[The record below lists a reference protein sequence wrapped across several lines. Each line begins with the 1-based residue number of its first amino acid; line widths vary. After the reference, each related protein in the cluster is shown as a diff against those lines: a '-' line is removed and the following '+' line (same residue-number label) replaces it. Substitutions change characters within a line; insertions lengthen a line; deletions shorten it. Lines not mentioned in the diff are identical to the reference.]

1 MAKRPGGEMLRNLE
15 TSHSEMIPLLSKWK
29 NLGNKGFFIPVAL
42 MLVLTLYVDS
52 TVNWICALAISAGTV
67 FLVYR
72 MCGKAKSS
80 IAIVGSAMMTFLV
93 VTYCMTPFSFIFE
106 KVLPGDVGDPNTWA
120 QRFTFPELL
129 FHLLFAAGMREEL
142 VKILP
147 VLAAVYLTYH
157 LKGKNREAFGV
168 FEPLDGI
175 LLAAAS
181 AAGFALSET
190 MLQYVPQNTN
200 IHSLDSLNMVV
211 FRLAGDITGHVAYSG
226 YFGYMIGLAM
236 LKPKDRWRILAWGYG
251 GAVLLHS
258 LWDACSAFYGNNVL
272 FVIGALSYAAM
283 ATAIFKAREISPNRI
298 LLKPSIVFGQAGQ
311 AGSTPRAAQANVAAD
326 VVPVQVKALAAT
338 AAQENNAAER
348 TYNIQT
354 RCISPEEIEGAQRN
368 LGAGQREF
376 LRKEL
381 PAQVRP
387 QLPTGSLSLRIGMR
401 QLVVV
406 PGLRL
411 LPHQVGGLKPQSIEA
426 EAVAEVTRNPQDPSV
441 LGLRNLSSSTW
452 EVVNAQGNRREIQP
466 GQTMRLTVGTKIDFG
481 QVDGEVA

>member
-1 MAKRPGGEMLRNLE
+1 MDMAKRPGGEMLQNLE
-15 TSHSEMIPLLSKWK
+15 TSHSEMMPLLSKWK

-42 MLVLTLYVDS
+42 MLILTLYVDS
-52 TVNWICALAISAGTV
+52 TVNWICALAISGGTV
-67 FLVYR
+67 FMVYR

-93 VTYCMTPFSFIFE
+93 VTYCMTPFSFVFE
-106 KVLPGDVGDPNTWA
+106 NLLPGDVGDPNTWA

-129 FHLLFAAGMREEL
+129 FHLIFAAGMREEL

-147 VLAAVYLTYH
+147 VILAIYLARH
-157 LKGKNREAFGV
+157 LRGKNREEFGV

-226 YFGYMIGLAM
+226 YLGYMVGLAIM
-236 LKPKDRWRILAWGYG
+236 KPKDRWRILAWGYG
-251 GAVLLHS
+251 GAALLHS
-258 LWDACSAFYGNNVL
+258 LWDACSAFYGNDVL

-283 ATAIFKAREISPNRI
+283 ATAIFKAREISPNRV

-311 AGSTPRAAQANVAAD
+311 A
-326 VVPVQVKALAAT
+326 VKAGPAAIGEPARVM
-338 AAQENNAAER
+338 AAAAAAAPSPMTENAMAAPLVMRNGEF
-348 TYNIQT
+348 
-354 RCISPEEIEGAQRN
+354 QRQ
-368 LGAGQREF
+368 LLVPQA
-376 LRKEL
+376 
-381 PAQVRP
+381 AP
-387 QLPTGSLSLRIGMR
+387 QLPAGSLSLRIGMR

-406 PGLRL
+406 AGLRL
-411 LPHQVGGLKPQSIEA
+411 LPHQVAGLKPQSIEA
-426 EAVAEVTRNPQDPSV
+426 EAVAEVTRNPQDPNT

-466 GQTMRLTVGTKIDFG
+466 GQAVRLAAGTKIDFG
-481 QVDGEVA
+481 KVDGEVA

>member
-1 MAKRPGGEMLRNLE
+1 MAKRPGGEMLQNLE
-15 TSHSEMIPLLSKWK
+15 TSHSEMMPLFSKWK

-52 TVNWICALAISAGTV
+52 TVNWICALAISGGTV
-67 FLVYR
+67 FMVYR
-72 MCGKAKSS
+72 MCGKAKNS

-106 KVLPGDVGDPNTWA
+106 KVLPGDVGDPSTWA
-120 QRFTFPELL
+120 QRFNFAELL
-129 FHLLFAAGMREEL
+129 YHLIFAAGMREEL

-147 VLAAVYLTYH
+147 VFVAIYLGRR
-157 LKGKNREAFGV
+157 LKGKNREEFGV

-226 YFGYMIGLAM
+226 YLGYMVGLAIM
-236 LKPKDRWRILAWGYG
+236 KPKDRWRILAWGYG
-251 GAVLLHS
+251 GAALLHS

-272 FVIGALSYAAM
+272 FVLGALSYAAM
-283 ATAIFKAREISPNRI
+283 ATAIFKAREISPNRV

-311 AGSTPRAAQANVAAD
+311 AGKAGSTPRAAQANVAAD
-326 VVPVQVKALAAT
+326 VAPVPLKALAAAAAPVAALESAAPVVVRNGEFQRQPL
-338 AAQENNAAER
+338 AAQA
-348 TYNIQT
+348 
-354 RCISPEEIEGAQRN
+354 P
-368 LGAGQREF
+368 L
-376 LRKEL
+376 
-381 PAQVRP
+381 
-387 QLPTGSLSLRIGMR
+387 QLPTGSLSLRVGLR
-401 QLVVV
+401 RLVVV

-411 LPHQVGGLKPQSIEA
+411 LPHQVAGLKPQSIEA
-426 EAVAEVTRNPQDPSV
+426 EAVAEVTRSPQDPSV

-452 EVVNAQGNRREIQP
+452 EIVNAQGNRREIQP
-466 GQTMRLTVGTKIDFG
+466 GQTMRLSVGTKIDFG
-481 QVDGEVA
+481 KVDGEVA